1 MKDGGRKERVSGGSQ
16 RVSDLL
22 GSLELEHPKPRSLYI
37 IPSAASSSPQQPYL
51 FRSEPR
57 IHTRRI
63 SHSPDDCQ
71 AQIEIPR
78 LDAGC
83 QGRRGVIPAVLSTVV
98 YPASTTSQLQDL
110 LDRRRVDSPLDTELS
125 TSSSKKRGAITR
137 ATAFVAAGE
146 SQQGMALMRVEIC
159 PVECET
165 IYLNTLN
172 IQWKI
177 ERSEIKFVKILREES
192 DLARRIT
199 SSYTVASL

>member
-1 MKDGGRKERVSGGSQ
+1 MVCGRTRRRKGGEVCVEGRRVDEGWGEKGEVSGGSQ

-22 GSLELEHPKPRSLYI
+22 ASLELEHPKPRSLYI

-78 LDAGC
+78 RDAGC
-83 QGRRGVIPAVLSTVV
+83 QGRRGVIPAVLSIVV

-125 TSSSKKRGAITR
+125 TSSSKKRGAITG

-146 SQQGMALMRVEIC
+146 SQQGMALMRV
-159 PVECET
+159 
-165 IYLNTLN
+165 
-172 IQWKI
+172 
-177 ERSEIKFVKILREES
+177 
-192 DLARRIT
+192 
-199 SSYTVASL
+199 